1 MMYEAT
7 TGAANEAAM
16 MELLA
21 PCSQSRSIGEE
32 IPANKAARA
41 FVENGEDGIALF
53 RSPQGS
59 FRFVFIKD
67 GQALGALQVMQ
78 AKPGHEVAANIFV
91 LPEARR
97 RGVAQALF
105 GAAHEKFQALRYST
119 DLTNDGA
126 ALLNSLEDSAPRKP
140 SIRKA

>member
-41 FVENGEDGIALF
+41 FVGNGKDGIALF